1 MGVYWNIPKDYDS
14 DSWPCDGQQIVI
26 SVDRDGLTTPLLMF
40 GDSAMLDAMIRA
52 YGDKPCACIRWCDK
66 DELARESTR

>member
-1 MGVYWNIPKDYDS
+1 MPTWTIPNDAIA

-40 GDSAMLDAMIRA
+40 GDSAMLDAMIRGF
-52 YGDKPCACIRWCDK
+52 GDKPCACVRWCDR